1 MPITEILKNLRS
13 GKKTRSS
20 QRAINAQD
28 ETRPLISCEPC
39 NSAINDVTTHF
50 KHLTHN
56 IEATRNIRRDRSN
69 SITMEDGIT
78 YTIDDIN
85 AKINREKCW
94 IEYHLDRYQKC
105 CKNGKLPEIEK
116 FKC

>member
-1 MPITEILKNLRS
+1 MPITEILKKLRS
-13 GKKTRSS
+13 SQKTRSG
-20 QRAINAQD
+20 QDAI
-28 ETRPLISCEPC
+28 ELFHSCVPC
-39 NSAINDVTTHF
+39 NSSIEDVTTHF
-50 KHLTHN
+50 NHLMDN
-56 IEATRNIRRDRSN
+56 IEATRNIRADRSH
-69 SITMEDGIT
+69 SITMKDGIT

-85 AKINREKCW
+85 AKINREECW